1 MERHELY
8 ELEQMREQLN
18 LLNEKLDKQRIFNN
32 KVLIDSTNKSISKL
46 NGSGKFYIFCG
57 VFALLYS
64 PFVFSNL
71 GFSPEF
77 VWGTVAMLAVCLGY
91 TIYLHYGL
99 RSIDM
104 THQNIVELSQK
115 VLRLRKGYANWLY
128 VGFSM
133 IAVWFYF
140 LYQEVV
146 VIIDNPQGFLVAVV
160 VGGLIGGIIGLIRH
174 FKVVRDADELLEQIR
189 DLQQM

>member
-32 KVLIDSTNKSISKL
+32 KVLIDSANKSISKL

-57 VFALLYS
+57 VFALLYC

-104 THQNIVELSQK
+104 TQQNIVELSQK

-160 VGGLIGGIIGLIRH
+160 VGGVIGGIIGLTRH
-174 FKVVRDADELLEQIR
+174 FKVVRDADELLAQIR
-189 DLQQM
+189 ELQQM

>member
-32 KVLIDSTNKSISKL
+32 KVLIDSANKSISKL

-57 VFALLYS
+57 VFALLYC

-146 VIIDNPQGFLVAVV
+146 VIIDNPQGFLVAGV
-160 VGGLIGGIIGLIRH
+160 VGGLIGGIIGLTRH

>member
-32 KVLIDSTNKSISKL
+32 KVLIDSANKSISKL
-46 NGSGKFYIFCG
+46 NGSGKFYIICG
-57 VFALLYS
+57 VFALLYC

-91 TIYLHYGL
+91 TIYLHHGL

-133 IAVWFYF
+133 IVVWFYF

-160 VGGLIGGIIGLIRH
+160 VGGVIGGIIGLTRH

-189 DLQQM
+189 ELQQM